1 MWLHP
6 KTMSQD
12 MEAQARRRQF
22 WLRSLLSVGIVW
34 GLIPLITLPFITHG
48 TNDSALDV
56 WAAISNGV
64 TLLPVSVLAFWHRRI
79 ACVWLTINGALVVSS
94 ISTYVL
100 RTHSHPLASMIGA
113 VVSAI
118 VAISLDVMEV
128 QRWPGALDRRP
139 RSKVA

>member
-1 MWLHP
+1 M
-6 KTMSQD
+6 TQD
-12 MEAQARRRQF
+12 TEEQARLRQF
-22 WLRSLLSVGIVW
+22 WMRSLLSVGIVW

-56 WAAISNGV
+56 WAAISNGL
-64 TLLPVSVLAFWHRRI
+64 TLLPASVLAFWHRRV

-94 ISTYVL
+94 MSTYVL

-113 VVSAI
+113 VVSAT

-128 QRWPGALDRRP
+128 RRWPGALDRRP
-139 RSKVA
+139 RSGVA